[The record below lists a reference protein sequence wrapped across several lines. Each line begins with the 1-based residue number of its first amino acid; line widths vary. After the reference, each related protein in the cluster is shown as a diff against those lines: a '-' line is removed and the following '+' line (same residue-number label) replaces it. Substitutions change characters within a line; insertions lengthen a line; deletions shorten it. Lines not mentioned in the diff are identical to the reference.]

1 MCLCVCV
8 CTCVHVCVPETD
20 GDRGGLR
27 GCPTQ
32 QVSVAPGQ
40 VRSTQG
46 PRLQEEPAHH
56 IHTGALLPAVG
67 AVSVTPSTLQTPGQA
82 LCTAWCGQLHG
93 HGQHRPSRGRERL
106 VRNLATRRWT
116 LSHASRPACSSC
128 TGALHV
134 PGFEVTPDNQREVL

>member
-1 MCLCVCV
+1 MCVCV
-8 CTCVHVCVPETD
+8 CTCVHACVPETD

-82 LCTAWCGQLHG
+82 LCAAWCGQLHG

-116 LSHASRPACSSC
+116 LSHASRPVCSSC

-134 PGFEVTPDNQREVL
+134 PGLEVTPDNQREVL